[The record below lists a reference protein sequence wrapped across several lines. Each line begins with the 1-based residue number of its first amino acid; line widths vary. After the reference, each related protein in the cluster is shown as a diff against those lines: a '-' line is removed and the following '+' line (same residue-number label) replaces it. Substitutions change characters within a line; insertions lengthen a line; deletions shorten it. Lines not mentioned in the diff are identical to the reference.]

1 MVPVFAGQQR
11 DPHPWLYFQFS
22 NNRAIR
28 VGDRKLVSAQGGP
41 WELYDLS
48 KDRSELHDLAKVNP
62 DEVREFES
70 LWHHVAE
77 TVEFAPANLR
87 RPVGAKTLRK
97 GKE

>member
-1 MVPVFAGQQR
+1 MLPILLGHER

-28 VGDRKLVSAQGGP
+28 SGDRKLVSAKGGP

-48 KDRSELHDLAKVNP
+48 QDRSELNDLAKANP
-62 DEVREFES
+62 EEVRQLET

-77 TVEFAPANLR
+77 TVESAPANLR
-87 RPVGAKTLRK
+87 RPIGSKV
-97 GKE
+97 KEKP